1 LQDIS
6 DASRDA
12 TKRNIF
18 LQENIM
24 SDDKA
29 TLEAVREFDD
39 ENSSQEDTAKYN
51 KTQNSKR

>member
-1 LQDIS
+1 
-6 DASRDA
+6 
-12 TKRNIF
+12 
-18 LQENIM
+18 M
-24 SDDKA
+24 SDDRA